1 VIGKATSTMQDA
13 LDATASEVAA
23 RLGDF
28 RETAGTESKHAD
40 EVLRATQQ
48 TLIAEMQRAMEEATR
63 RFNDTAAAMRATAR
77 EVGQELEAT
86 RSELQRGV
94 VELPEETRASAAAMR
109 RVVAE
114 QIEALSE
121 LNAIV
126 RSQSATHDFEERR
139 QTATPRPQAQ
149 APQQQPRSEAYW
161 QPEQRNEQPR
171 RNNDSGNSDVLGTI
185 AREAQQR
192 AAAPAPRTYAPATPA
207 PQQQQPAQAAPA
219 PAQAQREDGNAGNG
233 GWLRD
238 VLRNA
243 TAAKQAGEA
252 ERREQQGQQQPGNLN
267 GLTDDIARA
276 MDESAFADAWARY
289 QAGESNVFSRRIYT
303 LGGQGTYDEV
313 RRKLQR
319 EADFQ
324 RAASAYMVEFE
335 QLLKRAAQ
343 GPQPAVET
351 REHLLSDR
359 GKVYTMLAHASGRL
373 S

>member
-1 VIGKATSTMQDA
+1 
-13 LDATASEVAA
+13 
-23 RLGDF
+23 
-28 RETAGTESKHAD
+28 
-40 EVLRATQQ
+40 
-48 TLIAEMQRAMEEATR
+48 
-63 RFNDTAAAMRATAR
+63 
-77 EVGQELEAT
+77 
-86 RSELQRGV
+86 
-94 VELPEETRASAAAMR
+94 MR

-126 RSQSATHDFEERR
+126 RSQSATHDFEDRR
-139 QTATPRPQAQ
+139 QVSAPRPQAP
-149 APQQQPRSEAYW
+149 APQPQPRAETYW
-161 QPEQRNEQPR
+161 QPEQREQPAR
-171 RNNDSGNSDVLGTI
+171 RTEADGDVLANI
-185 AREAQQR
+185 AREAQR
-192 AAAPAPRTYAPATPA
+192 STPAPAPRSYTPPAQ
-207 PQQQQPAQAAPA
+207 PQQPAPA
-219 PAQAQREDGNAGNG
+219 PAAREESGASG

-252 ERREQQGQQQPGNLN
+252 ERQQQGNNLG

-289 QAGESNVFSRRIYT
+289 QAGEANVFSRRIYT

-319 EADFQ
+319 EPDFA
-324 RAASAYMVEFE
+324 RTANAYMVEFE

-343 GPQPAVET
+343 GSHPAAET